1 MNADLAKYLS
11 AMEAQAREIENQNSR
26 LRSIRESMDKLKK
39 EQSAS
44 FPKPPEHL
52 KLGSDFKLDSGFS
65 KFQAV
70 VVGICAFMLNG
81 IIVLSTDAD
90 STFGKLL
97 RDSTAALNIFLFVI
111 PVIIGW
117 GWMAGIV
124 EAKERAQ
131 QAKAR
136 AEAEKQQW
144 EAKMAQYHARKE
156 RIPIELKQ
164 LEADSHTASQAKQ
177 QAQAKLSEMGRKLGL
192 HSDYWSLYALSH
204 IRALLDHGRADTLKE
219 AINRYETEQRQR
231 EHNAEMSY
239 YASEQARYERERA
252 EAAQRAAEAAEYQ
265 TEYKRQQVEHAAAIR
280 KDVSE
285 MERRQREQEWERMW
299 GK

>member
-1 MNADLAKYLS
+1 MNSDLAKYLS
-11 AMEAQAREIENQNSR
+11 TMKVQAWEIEDQNSR

-44 FPKPPEHL
+44 FPKPHEHL
-52 KLGSDFKLDSGFS
+52 TLGNDFKLDSGFS

-70 VVGICAFMLNG
+70 IVSFCAFMANG
-81 IIVLSTDAD
+81 IIALATDAH
-90 STFGKLL
+90 STFGKFL
-97 RDSTAALNIFLFVI
+97 RYHNETGLAIFGFVI

-117 GWMAGIV
+117 LAGKV
-124 EAKERAQ
+124 GAKERVQ

-136 AEAEKQQW
+136 AEEEKKQW
-144 EAKMAQYHARKE
+144 EAKMAQYHARKK

-164 LEADSHTASQAKQ
+164 LEADSRTVSQSKQ
-177 QAQAKLSEMGRKLGL
+177 QAQARLSEMGRKLGL
-192 HSDYWSLYALSH
+192 HSDYWSLHSLSH

-252 EAAQRAAEAAEYQ
+252 EAAKRAAEYQ
-265 TEYKRQQVEHAAAIR
+265 TEYEQQQAEHAAAIR

-285 MERRQREQEWERMW
+285 MERRQREQEWER
-299 GK
+299 KRHRR

>member
-1 MNADLAKYLS
+1 MNVELINYLS
-11 AMEAQAREIENQNSR
+11 SMEMQAREVETQDSR
-26 LRSIRESMDKLKK
+26 LRSIKESMDNLKK
-39 EQSAS
+39 EQ
-44 FPKPPEHL
+44 FRKPPEEPYTN
-52 KLGSDFKLDSGFS
+52 KPSNGFAT
-65 KFQAV
+65 KRAV
-70 VVGICAFMLNG
+70 IVGICL
-81 IIVLSTDAD
+81 
-90 STFGKLL
+90 
-97 RDSTAALNIFLFVI
+97 FLFYYLLSGTLDVI
-111 PVIIGW
+111 MLIFVSVGSYF
-117 GWMAGIV
+117 AGKEGSAERV
-124 EAKERAQ
+124 KQAKEQ
-131 QAKAR
+131 
-136 AEAEKQQW
+136 AEAEKKQW
-144 EAKMAQYHARKE
+144 EAKMAQYHTRKE

-164 LEADSHTASQAKQ
+164 LEADSRTASQAKQ
-177 QAQAKLSEMGRKLGL
+177 QAQARLSEMGRKLGL

-265 TEYKRQQVEHAAAIR
+265 TEYERQQAEHAAAIR